1 MLDIHYQQPWRR
13 CRVWAVPNWHSC
25 CHDKNHFKNLN
36 VRTKVYIVKL
46 LLWLCILSQLTF
58 VLCILAGR
66 GFQRK
71 ICFIFIFC
79 CNNSAACILPLTI
92 IIIIEN
98 WIFEIGDETWQKMFK
113 YLSRYPVQNCVD
125 IYCVSL
131 IAISWYPW
139 NIAPNKTSE
148 VFKETQQ
155 FIIITQKLWHLK
167 LAFLIINF
175 IVVSILHNLIV
186 GWFILS
192 NPAEPHPDRCL
203 PHLPAF
209 WQIAF
214 HICQNKSC

>member
-1 MLDIHYQQPWRR
+1 M
-13 CRVWAVPNWHSC
+13 
-25 CHDKNHFKNLN
+25 
-36 VRTKVYIVKL
+36 YIVTIDLCVVYFGRLWISTQNL
-46 LLWLCILSQLTF
+46 LHFYILPHQFWSMHFTP
-58 VLCILAGR
+58 CN
-66 GFQRK
+66 
-71 ICFIFIFC
+71 
-79 CNNSAACILPLTI
+79 CNNN
-92 IIIIEN
+92 E
-98 WIFEIGDETWQKMFK
+98 ERIGYSRLEMKPK

-148 VFKETQQ
+148 VFKKTQQ

-167 LAFLIINF
+167 LAFLIIKF
-175 IVVSILHNLIV
+175 IVVSILHNTDHHLIV

-192 NPAEPHPDRCL
+192 NPAEPYPDRCL

>member
-1 MLDIHYQQPWRR
+1 MYIVTIDLCVVYFGRPWISTQNLFHFYILPQQFCSLHFTPNNNNNDWELDIRDWR
-13 CRVWAVPNWHSC
+13 WS
-25 CHDKNHFKNLN
+25 L
-36 VRTKVYIVKL
+36 TKKCL
-46 LLWLCILSQLTF
+46 
-58 VLCILAGR
+58 
-66 GFQRK
+66 
-71 ICFIFIFC
+71 
-79 CNNSAACILPLTI
+79 
-92 IIIIEN
+92 
-98 WIFEIGDETWQKMFK
+98 K

-148 VFKETQQ
+148 VFKETLQ

-175 IVVSILHNLIV
+175 IVVSILHNTDHHLIV

-192 NPAEPHPDRCL
+192 NPAEPYPDRCL